1 MKEGSRAAAALP
13 QAEARSDSGAAWGAA
28 TLPLRAS
35 LSGLYGTGARLHR
48 RLGRAAAARAGGR
61 PGCVVVSVGGLTV
74 GGAGKT
80 PLAAALARGLHE
92 RGFRVAL
99 ASRGYRGSGREP
111 VQLVSDGARIHSDVA
126 RSGDESLLLAA
137 HAPGV
142 PVWVGR
148 DRRVVAHHAVATF
161 DAEIVVLDDGFQHH
175 RLARDRDL
183 VCVDGTA
190 GFGNGHVLPWGP
202 LREPIGALRF
212 ADWLCVVDPLPDGAW
227 PEAVLRFA
235 ASGRPVLQARRR
247 PRFLTS
253 LDHRVR
259 EPLSSLRGRAVGLL
273 AGVARPGSLRRTLE
287 SLGARVVAER
297 VFADHHAYR
306 ARDLRGLGLRAREWV
321 TTEKDALKILPH
333 WLEGVKLSVLGI
345 EMELEQPEAF
355 FDPIRRLVLRRRASS
370 GPADS
375 DPRSRR

>member
-1 MKEGSRAAAALP
+1 MKEGSRAAGSG
-13 QAEARSDSGAAWGAA
+13 QRAETRSESGAALRAV
-28 TLPLRAS
+28 TLPLRVL

-48 RLGRAAAARAGGR
+48 RFGRAAAARAGGR
-61 PGCVVVSVGGLTV
+61 PGCVVVSIGGLTV

-92 RGFRVAL
+92 QGFRVAL

-111 VQLVSDGARIHSDVA
+111 VQLVSDGSRIYSDVA

-148 DRRVVAHHAVATF
+148 DRRVVAHHAVAAF

-175 RLARDRDL
+175 RLERDLDL

-212 ADWLCVVDPLPDGAW
+212 ADCVCVVDPPEDGAW
-227 PEAVLRFA
+227 PEAIRRFA
-235 ASGRPVLQARRR
+235 ATGRPVLQARRR

-253 LDHRVR
+253 LDHRAR
-259 EPLSSLRGRAVGLL
+259 EPLACLRGRSVGLL

-287 SLGARVVAER
+287 SLGARVVTER

-306 ARDLRGLGLRAREWV
+306 ARDLRGLGQRVQQWV

-333 WLEGVKLSVLGI
+333 WVEDANLSVLGI
-345 EMELEQPEAF
+345 EMELESPEAF
-355 FDPIRRLVLRRRASS
+355 FEPIRNLVLHRRVSV
-370 GPADS
+370 GPAVRA
-375 DPRSRR
+375 PRS

>member
-1 MKEGSRAAAALP
+1 MTKCPGAAAAAP
-13 QAEARSDSGAAWGAA
+13 RGEAGSASAVAWRAT
-28 TLPLRAS
+28 TLPLRAG

-48 RLGRAAAARAGGR
+48 RFGRAAAARAGGR
-61 PGCVVVSVGGLTV
+61 PGCVVVSVGALTV

-92 RGFRVAL
+92 RGLRVAL
-99 ASRGYRGSGREP
+99 ASRGYRGSGSEP
-111 VQLVSDGARIHSDVA
+111 VQLVSDGARIHSEVA
-126 RSGDESLLLAA
+126 RCGDESLLLAA

-148 DRRVVAHHAVATF
+148 DRRVVAHHAVAAF
-161 DAEIVVLDDGFQHH
+161 GAEVVVLDDGFQHH
-175 RLARDRDL
+175 RLARDLDL
-183 VCVDGTA
+183 VCVDGVA

-212 ADWLCVVDPLPDGAW
+212 ADCVCVVDPLEAGDW
-227 PEAVLRFA
+227 PEAVVQFA

-247 PRFLTS
+247 PRFLRS
-253 LDHRVR
+253 LDHRIR
-259 EPLSSLRGRAVGLL
+259 EPLASLRGRAVGLL

-306 ARDLRGLGLRAREWV
+306 ARDLHGLGLRTREWV

-333 WLEGVKLSVLGI
+333 WLGGVKLSVLGI

-355 FDPIRRLVLRRRASS
+355 FEPIHGLVLRRRTPA
-370 GPADS
+370 GPALS
-375 DPRSRR
+375 DRGPRG